1 MWAKILAGEIEEP
14 SSCSLRTLDI
24 LRNISKEEAECFV
37 KICNAAIKI
46 ESEKYA
52 IPADRDYILKNSID
66 YSDILLLGEIGLIDS
81 GSNIYT
87 NNDL

>member
-1 MWAKILAGEIEEP
+1 MLL
-14 SSCSLRTLDI
+14 LRLN
-24 LRNISKEEAECFV
+24 LK
-37 KICNAAIKI
+37 
-46 ESEKYA
+46 KYA